1 MAFKRNHGT
10 SQKPSIVIAFNRPQ
24 KRAFKVLWF
33 YKHPVIQASTSM
45 HSCFECMFAFQRVH
59 AHASRQLHS
68 LSVVC
73 HLHGCKQIV
82 ESIDLHRRGHS
93 ETRHWIKLPLKA
105 MSKCG
110 SSQKW
115 EIRGFKAHAA
125 MFYVMDLLLG
135 YDEKE
140 SSLLPVPSS
149 SKVNGFC
156 LHQQTVPIP
165 KGWRAG
171 NWELDRWQQLLNFK
185 PDTARIPQGSALL
198 VQLMFDEARVDW
210 PKKRMTRRG
219 AWQFT
224 TWASTKKALPSCRLS
239 ILHGK
244 EGTLHPGLSYSFL
257 DLDMLGVSV
266 ESLKT
271 VIGLNHNPKLSEK
284 ITNTNCGLKKN
295 CRTDWASTK
304 KSRRRNWAST
314 NDTCGT
320 QSGLQPESIASQSVA
335 LAATRSLQAALGL
348 FQAGNVSIILKSP
361 SQRLGGGT
369 TAVSKYGNWGM
380 RSVWHGKENRIAGME
395 GEMHNFENAY
405 RCAVRG
411 QAHVTYWY
419 VPPRDGPCDAPQPT
433 PPPTHS
439 PTSNP
444 TTPSTHALT
453 IHVCDNGSHGCD
465 SGPGGVCISK
475 KNSTKDLLFGNTT
488 WKCGCKPSYVCT
500 SGCSVDHKGHTCT
513 LTKAP
518 KKVPAGTHCI
528 IQPNHCIIQPN
539 KGSYVGQSE
548 ILACRK
554 GGTS

>member
-1 MAFKRNHGT
+1 
-10 SQKPSIVIAFNRPQ
+10 
-24 KRAFKVLWF
+24 
-33 YKHPVIQASTSM
+33 M

-59 AHASRQLHS
+59 AARQLHS

-115 EIRGFKAHAA
+115 GIRGFKAHAA

-210 PKKRMTRRG
+210 PKKRMTRGG

-224 TWASTKKALPSCRLS
+224 TKIKKKALPSCRLS
-239 ILHGK
+239 ILHGE

-266 ESLKT
+266 ETLKT
-271 VIGLNHNPKLSEK
+271 VIGLNHRTQEKLPDGLGINEEVSAAELG
-284 ITNTNCGLKKN
+284 INQRHLWNTE
-295 CRTDWASTK
+295 WF
-304 KSRRRNWAST
+304 
-314 NDTCGT
+314 
-320 QSGLQPESIASQSVA
+320 
-335 LAATRSLQAALGL
+335 AA
-348 FQAGNVSIILKSP
+348 
-361 SQRLGGGT
+361 
-369 TAVSKYGNWGM
+369 
-380 RSVWHGKENRIAGME
+380 
-395 GEMHNFENAY
+395 
-405 RCAVRG
+405 
-411 QAHVTYWY
+411 
-419 VPPRDGPCDAPQPT
+419 
-433 PPPTHS
+433 
-439 PTSNP
+439 
-444 TTPSTHALT
+444 
-453 IHVCDNGSHGCD
+453 
-465 SGPGGVCISK
+465 
-475 KNSTKDLLFGNTT
+475 
-488 WKCGCKPSYVCT
+488 
-500 SGCSVDHKGHTCT
+500 
-513 LTKAP
+513 
-518 KKVPAGTHCI
+518 
-528 IQPNHCIIQPN
+528 
-539 KGSYVGQSE
+539 
-548 ILACRK
+548 
-554 GGTS
+554 